1 MNKGHIIFNPLS
13 VECAL
18 NCGCMCALRV
28 LQITTNMFYAYV
40 CVCKI
45 SKRSAPL
52 QGKRKPTKHNIIRAC
67 AMKTTEIK
75 GLAEFPL
82 REGS

>member
-1 MNKGHIIFNPLS
+1 MNKGYIIFDPLS

-18 NCGCMCALRV
+18 NCECTCALRV
-28 LQITTNMFYAYV
+28 LQITTNMFYIYA

-45 SKRSAPL
+45 SKSSVSL
-52 QGKRKPTKHNIIRAC
+52 QGKNKTKHNIVRVC
-67 AMKTTEIK
+67 AVKTTEIK

>member
-1 MNKGHIIFNPLS
+1 
-13 VECAL
+13 
-18 NCGCMCALRV
+18 
-28 LQITTNMFYAYV
+28 MFYAYV